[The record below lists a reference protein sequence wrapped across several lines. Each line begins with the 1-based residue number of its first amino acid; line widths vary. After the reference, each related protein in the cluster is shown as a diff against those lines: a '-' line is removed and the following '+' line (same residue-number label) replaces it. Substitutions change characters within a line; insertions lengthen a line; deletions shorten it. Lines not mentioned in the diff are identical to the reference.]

1 MNKDQVIGFLACACL
16 FLFMGASTQINNRFK
31 DEQEL
36 FNEIS
41 NIYTTFQTRQ
51 FRVFT
56 SSPTASQLRER
67 EVVLMDS
74 AIKSIFV
81 KIDGSTYSIAL
92 GGN

>member
-41 NIYTTFQTRQ
+41 NIYSTFQTRQ
-51 FRVFT
+51 FRVVT

-67 EVVLMDS
+67 EIVLVSTS
-74 AIKSIFV
+74 ATSIFT
-81 KIDGSTYSIAL
+81 KIDGATYSVTL
-92 GGN
+92 GR